1 MSSVPLS
8 FTSLPIFTF
17 TFDASSILY
26 VVFVTGSIRTIL
38 PLCFTIL
45 PVNAC
50 ASCVFASGPADGI
63 CGSFCCAVAAGSVA
77 VPAAGSCGVAD
88 GVCAGSCALA
98 GACCCGGAVAAGSC
112 EPGCCAGAGVPNA
125 MPTTVTAAT
134 KKTRQRKLFIGPPD
148 PVLRRSQN
156 FVQESCQF
164 S

>member
-1 MSSVPLS
+1 MSNVPVT
-8 FTSLPIFTF
+8 FTSLPIYTF
-17 TFDASSILY
+17 TLEASSILY

-50 ASCVFASGPADGI
+50 ASCVFAWAPADGI

-77 VPAAGSCGVAD
+77 VPAPGSGGVAD

-98 GACCCGGAVAAGSC
+98 GATCCGGAVAAGSC
-112 EPGCCAGAGVPNA
+112 EPVCCAWADVANA
-125 MPTTVTAAT
+125 MPATVTAAT

-156 FVQESCQF
+156 LVQESCQF